1 MICVSEQAVRE
12 KAKKLPMSYLADC
25 QSAST
30 PNEGGEW
37 CFEPAAYAEIAR
49 RYAKYSVSE
58 ADPYR
63 SRISGCCDRADQY

>member
-1 MICVSEQAVRE
+1 MICVPEQTIRD
-12 KAKKLPMSYLADC
+12 KARKLPISYLADC
-25 QSAST
+25 QAAST
-30 PNEGGEW
+30 SNDKGEY
-37 CFEPAAYAEIAR
+37 CFELQAYADLAN